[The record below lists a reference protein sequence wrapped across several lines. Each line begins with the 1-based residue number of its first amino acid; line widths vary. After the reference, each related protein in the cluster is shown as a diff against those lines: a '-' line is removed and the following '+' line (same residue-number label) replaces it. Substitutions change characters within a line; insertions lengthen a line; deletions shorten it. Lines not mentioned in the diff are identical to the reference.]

1 MQTARPY
8 PAAARTYLVGACT
21 GSFAAAAISTS
32 QTLLE
37 LIPVAVETVL
47 ISLKLGLRSLV
58 VRHDIEA
65 SVAGE
70 PKSWSA
76 LVDVQVAEAVDKI
89 TAFNTEK
96 VSHLILVSTLYT
108 SLIRL

>member
-1 MQTARPY
+1 MQTAQPY
-8 PAAARTYLVGACT
+8 PTAASTYLVGACT
-21 GSFAAAAISTS
+21 GSFTAAAISTS

-65 SVAGE
+65 SVPGE
-70 PKSWSA
+70 SKSWSA
-76 LVDVQVAEAVDKI
+76 LVDVQVTDAAEKI
-89 TAFNTEK
+89 AAFNAEK
-96 VSHLILVSTLYT
+96 VSRLLILTHYANLM
-108 SLIRL
+108 